1 MRTARHCLALIVVLG
16 ACGRSSAPAPM
27 PQAHATAPDSC
38 ARVNGKLPPDATAD
52 HAAGEYS
59 LVLVATTG
67 SAAGKKAEGR
77 LSLGRVEGDLRY
89 SQLPELPRDTS
100 VRYPLAGTTTVDVAA
115 VGAVN
120 TGDMTSRDP
129 MRPGVLVIERAGSIT
144 IRLGADANR
153 RDVQR
158 FDGGYTAL
166 RVQQLEKER
175 IAGTWE
181 SGTAR
186 MHAGGYFCAT
196 RTGSS

>member
-1 MRTARHCLALIVVLG
+1 MVAAYRGLALGLILG
-16 ACGRSSAPAPM
+16 ACGPQPAPT
-27 PQAHATAPDSC
+27 PPAHAATPDSC
-38 ARVNGKLPPDATAD
+38 APIAGKLPPGASAD
-52 HAAGEYS
+52 SAAGEYR

-67 SAAGKKAEGR
+67 AAAGKKAEGS
-77 LSLGRVEGDLRY
+77 LSLGQVKGDLRY
-89 SQLPELPRDTS
+89 SQLPGLPRDTT

-115 VGAVN
+115 LSAVN

-166 RVQQLEKER
+166 RVQQLEKGR
-175 IAGTWE
+175 IAGAWE
-181 SGTAR
+181 SGTVSVNVR
-186 MHAGGYFCAT
+186 GHFCAA
-196 RTGSS
+196 RTGP